1 MRNILIYTYEIPNNR
16 HAGSMQLLRVFQGYP
31 ADKLLVLGPK
41 PPAEARL
48 LDCPYRQIPFPIQRW
63 RNTRFHRWAMS
74 LPILLPSSRPSP
86 LAARQ
91 LLKDFRPE
99 AVFTVMDNFSWYST
113 ARDFASKRA
122 LPLITITMDAPDR
135 FEKNLGFLEA
145 SKQRQIGEIYQ
156 GAERNLCVSRQ
167 MTDFIAKKYHAP
179 TETFYFGP
187 PDGLAPRLPDESS
200 KLRKDG
206 GLTLGF
212 AGGLA
217 YGYGEALLSIAKKL
231 VGTKSR
237 IRIYSRDRPS
247 TELAKMV
254 DYAGSFSHEVLWKK
268 FQEECDASLLVY
280 AFDHADDDLYR
291 THFPTKLSEY
301 AWQGMPMVM
310 VGPAHATGIL
320 WGLDH
325 PEACLV
331 ETDKKLDGLREKLG
345 LLAGDPLKRKNM
357 AEAALRFAQ
366 QEFDPVKIKSRFHQI
381 LASRN

>member
-1 MRNILIYTYEIPNNR
+1 
-16 HAGSMQLLRVFQGYP
+16 
-31 ADKLLVLGPK
+31 
-41 PPAEARL
+41 
-48 LDCPYRQIPFPIQRW
+48 
-63 RNTRFHRWAMS
+63 
-74 LPILLPSSRPSP
+74 
-86 LAARQ
+86 
-91 LLKDFRPE
+91 
-99 AVFTVMDNFSWYST
+99 
-113 ARDFASKRA
+113 
-122 LPLITITMDAPDR
+122 MDAPDR
-135 FEKNLGFLEA
+135 FEKNLLLLEPF
-145 SKQRQIGEIYQ
+145 KQKQIGEIYQ

-200 KLRKDG
+200 KLRKGG

-237 IRIYSRDRPS
+237 IRIYSRDRTS
-247 TELAKMV
+247 AELAKMV

-310 VGPAHATGIL
+310 VGPAHATGIT
-320 WGLDH
+320 WGMEH
-325 PEACLV
+325 PEACLL

>member
-1 MRNILIYTYEIPNNR
+1 
-16 HAGSMQLLRVFQGYP
+16 MQLLRVFQGYP
-31 ADKLLVLGPK
+31 KEKLCVLGPK
-41 PPAEARL
+41 PPEGAKL
-48 LDCPYRQIPFPIQRW
+48 LDCPYHHLRYPIQRW
-63 RNTRFHRWAMS
+63 RNTRIHRWAMS
-74 LPILLPSSRPSP
+74 LPIVLRMV
-86 LAARQ
+86 
-91 LLKDFRPE
+91 RPE
-99 AVFTVMDNFSWYST
+99 PRQISSLLGPFVPGAVFTVMDNFSWYRS
-113 ARDFASKRA
+113 AWDFACRTGK
-122 LPLITITMDAPDR
+122 PLITITMDAPDR
-135 FEKNLGFLEA
+135 FEKNLLLLEPF
-145 SKQRQIGEIYQ
+145 KQKQIGEIYQ

-167 MTDFIAKKYHAP
+167 MTDFIAKKYQAP

-187 PDGLAPRLPDESS
+187 PDGLAPRLPEESS

-217 YGYGEALLSIAKKL
+217 YGYGEALLGIAKKL

-247 TELAKMV
+247 ADLAKMV

-325 PEACLV
+325 PEACRVVTQADL
-331 ETDKKLDGLREKLG
+331 E
-345 LLAGDPLKRKNM
+345 PLPKTLEQMMQEPEVRRSMASAAAMAAKR
-357 AEAALRFAQ
+357 
-366 QEFDPVKIKSRFHQI
+366 EFDPRSIR
-381 LASRN
+381 ASFQKTLSQGT